1 MMKKII
7 SVVSLGLLV
16 VAFGACG
23 NQKKETTPSQ
33 TETSTSD
40 VKPLSDSTSSS
51 EDKERKVSILEGT
64 IESVG
69 EQSLT
74 LTAIE
79 GVTDPEDVANMF
91 QTDGVIVKLTAE
103 VLETANLDMSSFKKG
118 DRVQMGILEGTP
130 VTQSLPPQV
139 TAESIKLAK

>member
-1 MMKKII
+1 MKKII
-7 SVVSLGLLV
+7 SIVSLGLLM
-16 VAFGACG
+16 VALGACG

-118 DRVQMGILEGTP
+118 DRVQMGILEGAP